1 MKEVNVYKE
10 YGMTSISPNND
21 IWAKIIV
28 DHLTDEEDTVMFD
41 FNRIRLIQ
49 PWKNELFKTF
59 IADKR
64 VKIRIYTDELTKR
77 TIDMMLKMGNYD
89 TEGKVENINIVVQT
103 TDTTKVKTIKR
114 LAENIKNIIVY
125 DSTEHTLD
133 LLVRKAITQIGNPET
148 VDGIKMA
155 LEKTV
160 EAHPDIKKIR
170 LNYTNV
176 TIQGNM
182 FKLLAAIGK
191 DCGFEKAGILV
202 EELDTN
208 EDKIKK
214 LAVHRVLED
223 TMNKSTSTKLMD
235 IKNDNIKPGAAVML
249 HMFKETKSKNE
260 FNQMNDGEYT
270 ISRVAIFNGY
280 EKRNNEIVLKFTAYF
295 KDTFCTRRHYYLEN
309 DYEELTKMRTKEYR
323 FEIGEIGYAD
333 KFTGTKA
340 HFHLP
345 IQFDEN
351 DSLTTYK
358 EGVLNVQTIKVTLPE
373 YIKMVLDDNRIKYDT
388 DLLLKCIGKTNK
400 YLKFMRAK
408 RLQEEKEKAE
418 IEARKAA
425 SEKKDK

>member
-21 IWAKIIV
+21 IWAKMIV
-28 DHLTDEEDTVMFD
+28 DHLTDEEDTVVFD

-49 PWKNELFKTF
+49 PWKNEIFKTF

-64 VKIRIYTDELTKR
+64 VKIKIYTDETTKR
-77 TIDMMLKMGNYD
+77 TIDMMLKMGNLNYD
-89 TEGKVENINIVVQT
+89 ITDKVENINIIVQT
-103 TDTTKVKTIKR
+103 TDTAKVKTIKR
-114 LAENIKNIIVY
+114 LAENVKNVTVY
-125 DSTEHTLD
+125 KSDEHLLE
-133 LLVRKAITQIGNPET
+133 LLVRKAVTQIGNPET

-155 LEKTV
+155 LKQVVEK
-160 EAHPDIKKIR
+160 HPDIRRIR

-182 FKLLAAIGK
+182 FKLLAAIEK
-191 DCGFEKAGILV
+191 DCEFDKLGIIV

-214 LAVHRVLED
+214 LAIHRALKD
-223 TMNKSTSTKLMD
+223 TMNKSISEKIMD
-235 IKNDNIKPGAAVML
+235 IKNDNIKPGAVVML

-260 FNQMNDGEYT
+260 FNQMNDGEYAV
-270 ISRVAIFNGY
+270 SRVAIFNGF
-280 EKRNNEIVLKFTAYF
+280 EKRNNDIVLKFTAYI

-309 DYEELTKMRTKEYR
+309 DYEELTKMKTKEYR
-323 FEIGEIGYAD
+323 FEVNEIGYAD
-333 KFTGTKA
+333 KFTGTRA

-358 EGVLNVQTIKVTLPE
+358 EGVINVQIIKVTLPE
-373 YIKMVLDDNRIKYDT
+373 YIKMVLDDNRIKYDA

-400 YLKFMRAK
+400 YLKYMRAK
-408 RLQEEKEKAE
+408 KLQEEKEKLAL
-418 IEARKAA
+418 EA
-425 SEKKDK
+425 KKS

>member
-21 IWAKIIV
+21 IWAKMIV
-28 DHLTDEEDTVMFD
+28 DHLTDEDDTVVFD

-49 PWKNELFKTF
+49 PWKNEMFKTF

-64 VKIRIYTDELTKR
+64 VKIKIYTDELTKR

-89 TEGKVENINIVVQT
+89 TEGKVENINIVVET
-103 TDTTKVKTIKR
+103 TDTAKIKNTKR
-114 LAENIKNIIVY
+114 LAENVKNVIEY
-125 DSTEHTLD
+125 KSDEHMLS
-133 LLVRKAITQIGNPET
+133 LLVRKAVTQIGNPET

-155 LEKTV
+155 LEQVV
-160 EAHPDIKKIR
+160 EKHPDIRLIR

-182 FKLLAAIGK
+182 FKLLAAISK
-191 DCGFEKAGILV
+191 DCGFDKKGIII

-214 LAVHRVLED
+214 LAIHRVLKD
-223 TMNKSTSTKLMD
+223 TMNKSISDKIMD

-270 ISRVAIFNGY
+270 ISRVAIFNGF
-280 EKRNNEIVLKFTAYF
+280 EKRNNEITLKFTAYF

-309 DYEELTKMRTKEYR
+309 DYEELTKMKTKEYR
-323 FEIGEIGYAD
+323 FEINEIGYAD

-351 DSLTTYK
+351 DSLITYK

-373 YIKMVLDDNRIKYDT
+373 YIKMVLDDNRIKYDA

-400 YLKFMRAK
+400 YLKYLKKRAI
-408 RLQEEKEKAE
+408 QEEKEKAE
-418 IEARKAA
+418 MLGSK
-425 SEKKDK
+425 S

>member
-21 IWAKIIV
+21 IWAKMIV
-28 DHLTDEEDTVMFD
+28 DHLTDEDDTVVFD

-49 PWKNELFKTF
+49 PWKNEMFKTF

-64 VKIRIYTDELTKR
+64 VKIKIYTDELTKR

-89 TEGKVENINIVVQT
+89 TEGKVENINIVVET
-103 TDTTKVKTIKR
+103 TDTAKIKNTKR
-114 LAENIKNIIVY
+114 LAENVKNVIEY
-125 DSTEHTLD
+125 KSDEHMLS
-133 LLVRKAITQIGNPET
+133 LLVRKAVTQIGNPET

-155 LEKTV
+155 LEQVV
-160 EAHPDIKKIR
+160 EKHPDVRLIR

-182 FKLLAAIGK
+182 FKLLAAISK
-191 DCGFEKAGILV
+191 DCGFDKKGIII

-214 LAVHRVLED
+214 LAIHRVLKD
-223 TMNKSTSTKLMD
+223 TMNKSISDKIMD

-270 ISRVAIFNGY
+270 ISRVAIFNGF
-280 EKRNNEIVLKFTAYF
+280 EKRNNEITLKFTAYF

-309 DYEELTKMRTKEYR
+309 DYEELTKMKTKEYR
-323 FEIGEIGYAD
+323 FEINEIGYAD

-351 DSLTTYK
+351 DSLITYK

-373 YIKMVLDDNRIKYDT
+373 YIKMVLDDNRIKYDA

-400 YLKFMRAK
+400 YLKYLKKRAI
-408 RLQEEKEKAE
+408 QEEKEKAE
-418 IEARKAA
+418 MLGSK
-425 SEKKDK
+425 S